1 MAGMF
6 EELYKDPLAEIEE
19 SARKQAALGGWGT
32 IASSAGLAGGMLG
45 RAGSK
50 ALGATYEEDLVSD
63 ILKQGDH
70 ETAEGRAAVLS
81 QLSQV
86 SPGAFMKVQGMYQEL
101 ESGKLK
107 LAESKFDF
115 EQKKDAPAKAKQ
127 WRTKVLPNFIQDY
140 ALNKSGLNVTGIK
153 TEADFTKAVNKAIE
167 QGMDKTIAKNT
178 LSAFKDAVKKANEA
192 WKATPY
198 DPEATTQTKV
208 PSTGDD
214 PFAKYS
220 STNKPELGASDKSK
234 AVDPN
239 PSFVDTYVNKPT
251 GDALAGLAESGLTVG
266 EYLSSG
272 EAQHDLL
279 GKDISN
285 AINQYINKP
294 ISDLFK

>member
-6 EELYKDPLAEIEE
+6 EELYQDPYEKIEQ
-19 SARKQAALGGWGT
+19 SARANAALGSWGSM
-32 IASSAGLAGGMLG
+32 AASAGLAGGMLG

-50 ALGATYEEDLVSD
+50 ALGATYEEDLVAD
-63 ILKQGDH
+63 ILKGGDH
-70 ETAEGRAAVLS
+70 ESEEGRTAVLS

-86 SPGAFMKVQGMYQEL
+86 SPGAFMKVKGMYQEL
-101 ESGKLK
+101 EEGGLK
-107 LAESKFDF
+107 LREKKLDVEAKES
-115 EQKKDAPAKAKQ
+115 APAKAKQ
-127 WRTKVLPNFIQDY
+127 WRTKVMPNFIQDY
-140 ALNKSGLNVTGIK
+140 ALNKSGLNVAGIK

-167 QGMDKTIAKNT
+167 QGMDKTVAKNT
-178 LSAFKDAVKKANEA
+178 LSAFKDALKQAKEA
-192 WKATPY
+192 WKVTKF
-198 DPEATTQTKV
+198 DPKASEKKV

-239 PSFVDTYVNKPT
+239 PSFVDTYVNKPA
-251 GDALAGLAESGLTVG
+251 GDAINALAKSGLTVG

-272 EAQHDLL
+272 EAQHDIL